1 LRLLDNFIKNRIDS
15 TIPRKEGLTF
25 TIDKLASL
33 NKDDFSIV
41 APFIDQIKISGA
53 LALLTSEQIIQKKIN
68 FYHEFDIRVS
78 IAGTISELAVL
89 KKSFSTF
96 LGEVTKLG
104 FDVIEIGENSMDLD
118 LEQKKKIISQIQ
130 SKELDYILKVGKRD
144 PRHQLGVEETLAKVD
159 EALSLGSSK
168 ILLEANQG
176 ISVGIYD
183 ENSLIKWNFVSALT
197 SKYPP
202 STFIFEAPLESQQSA
217 LIAEFG
223 ERVNIAEVDMDSVIP
238 IESQRR
244 GFLAKSSFGVSY
256 LRKDPEGGPAV
267 KFVYYIIKIKNPID
281 QAEIISMSHM
291 PRRTVQSAIDELKS
305 QGLIIERTSLDDARK
320 KVYHPVSSDWL

>member
-1 LRLLDNFIKNRIDS
+1 LLDNFIKNRVDS
-15 TIPRKEGLTF
+15 ARPRKEGLTF

-33 NKDDFSIV
+33 NKDDFAIV
-41 APFIDQIKISGA
+41 APFIDQIKIPGS
-53 LALLTSEQIIQKKIN
+53 LALLTSEQTIQKKIN

-78 IAGTISELAVL
+78 VAGTITELAVQ
-89 KKSFSTF
+89 KKSFNKF
-96 LGEVTKLG
+96 LDDVTKLG
-104 FDVIEIGENSMDLD
+104 FDVIEIGENSTSLD
-118 LEQKKKIISQIQ
+118 VDQKKKIISQIQ
-130 SKELDYILKVGKRD
+130 SRELDYIFKIGKRD
-144 PRHQLGVEETLAKVD
+144 PRHQFGVEETLGKVD
-159 EALSLGSSK
+159 EAVTLGSSK
-168 ILLEANQG
+168 VLLEANQG

-202 STFIFEAPLESQQSA
+202 STFVFEAPLESQQSA

-223 ERVNIAEVDMDSVIP
+223 ERVNIAEVDIDSIIP

-305 QGLIIERTSLDDARK
+305 QGMIIERTSMDDARK
-320 KVYHPVSSDWL
+320 KIYHPVSSDWL

>member
-1 LRLLDNFIKNRIDS
+1 MLENFIKKRIDLAK
-15 TIPRKEGLTF
+15 PRKEGLTY
-25 TIDKLASL
+25 TIDRLASL
-33 NKDDFSIV
+33 NRDDFSIV
-41 APFIDQIKISGA
+41 APFIDQIKIPGS
-53 LALLTSEQIIQKKIN
+53 LALLTSEETIQKKIN
-68 FYHEFDIRVS
+68 FYHDFDIRVS
-78 IAGTISELAVL
+78 IAGAITELAVL
-89 KKSFSTF
+89 KKSFSKF
-96 LGEVTKLG
+96 LDDITKLG
-104 FDVIEIGENSMDLD
+104 FDVVEIGENSSDLE
-118 LEQKKKIISQIQ
+118 LEQKKKIITQIQ
-130 SKELDYILKVGKRD
+130 AKKLDYIFKIGKRD

-168 ILLEANQG
+168 VLLEANQG

-202 STFIFEAPLESQQSA
+202 NTFIFEAPLESQQSA

-223 ERVNIAEVDMDSVIP
+223 ERVNIAEVDVDSIIT
-238 IESQRR
+238 IESQRK

-291 PRRTVQSAIDELKS
+291 PRRTVQSAIDELKN
-305 QGLIIERTSLDDARK
+305 QGLVIERNSMDDARK